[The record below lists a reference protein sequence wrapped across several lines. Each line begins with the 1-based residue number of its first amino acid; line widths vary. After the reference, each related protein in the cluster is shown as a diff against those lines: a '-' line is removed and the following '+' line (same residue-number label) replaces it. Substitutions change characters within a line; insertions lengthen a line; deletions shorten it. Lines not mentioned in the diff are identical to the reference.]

1 MYTLEDIQAV
11 DPEIAAAIT
20 AEFDRQNSH
29 IELIASENWV
39 SPAVMSAM
47 GSILTNKYAEGYP
60 GKRYYGGCECVDVV
74 EELARERKETVWL

>member
-1 MYTLEDIQAV
+1 MYTLEDIHAV

-47 GSILTNKYAEGYP
+47 KFFTVLPMPTLV
-60 GKRYYGGCECVDVV
+60 RQRR
-74 EELARERKETVWL
+74 LALYMYRCCRKW